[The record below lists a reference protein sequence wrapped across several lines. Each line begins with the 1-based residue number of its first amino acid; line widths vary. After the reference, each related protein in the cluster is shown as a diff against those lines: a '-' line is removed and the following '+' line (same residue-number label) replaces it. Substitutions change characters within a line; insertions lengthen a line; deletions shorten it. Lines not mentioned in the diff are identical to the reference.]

1 MLEDNRDSFD
11 KLEQEI
17 ETRRLREHFYEKD
30 YYNSK
35 EESMTDFLNSRR
47 ALTLRQTQE
56 IGFPYWEYPS
66 LHENIFSLG
75 RLDFKEWGRHMT
87 ITTFFTLES
96 GYFGQAKFSTF
107 RGKNDSYMPTKGHVN
122 LAEAEV
128 GEYFVLKLKSKVGGS
143 SFIEEIWAV
152 DYDENLAEAIQK
164 IFQEVANRKKK

>member
-17 ETRRLREHFYEKD
+17 ETRRLREQFYEKD

-66 LHENIFSLG
+66 IQENIFCLG
-75 RLDFKEWGRHMT
+75 RLDFKEWGRHMA

-96 GYFGQAKFSTF
+96 GYFGQVKFSTF

-128 GEYFVLKLKSKVGGS
+128 GEYFVLKLKSKAGGS
-143 SFIEEIWAV
+143 SFIEEIWDV
-152 DYDENLAEAIQK
+152 DYDENLAEAVQK
-164 IFQEVANRKKK
+164 IFQEVANRKRN

>member
-1 MLEDNRDSFD
+1 MPEDKKEPFD
-11 KLEQEI
+11 MLEQEI
-17 ETRRLREHFYEKD
+17 ETRRLKEHFYEKD

-35 EESMTDFLNSRR
+35 KESMMDFLNSRR

-66 LHENIFSLG
+66 IQENIFCLG
-75 RLDFKEWGRHMT
+75 RLDFKEWGRHMA

-107 RGKNDSYMPTKGHVN
+107 RGKIDFYMPTKGHVN

-128 GEYFVLKLKSKVGGS
+128 GDYFVLKLKSKDGGS

-152 DYDENLAEAIQK
+152 DYDENLAEAVQK
-164 IFQEVANRKKK
+164 IFQEVANRKE

>member
-75 RLDFKEWGRHMT
+75 RLDFKEWGHHMT

-107 RGKNDSYMPTKGHVN
+107 RGKNDFYMPTKGHVN

-152 DYDENLAEAIQK
+152 DYDENLAEAVQK
-164 IFQEVANRKKK
+164 IFQEVADRKKK

>member
-1 MLEDNRDSFD
+1 MLEDKKSSLD

-35 EESMTDFLNSRR
+35 EESMIDFLNSRR
-47 ALTLRQTQE
+47 ALTLKQTQE

-66 LHENIFSLG
+66 LHENIFCLG
-75 RLDFKEWGRHMT
+75 RLDFKEWGRHMA

-122 LAEAEV
+122 LAESEV
-128 GEYFVLKLKSKVGGS
+128 GEYFVLKLKSKAGGS
-143 SFIEEIWAV
+143 SFIEEIWVV
-152 DYDENLAEAIQK
+152 DYDENLAEAVQK
-164 IFQEVANRKKK
+164 IFKEVANRKEK